1 MFGDLKQTIKTVI
14 TEVILEGYFHIP
26 SRRELIA
33 TRILSALILENPSS
47 QNTLDTV
54 RNALRWTDEL
64 IKQLDE
70 EEDTKR
76 SLRR

>member
-1 MFGDLKQTIKTVI
+1 MFGDLKQTIKSVI
-14 TEVILEGYFHIP
+14 NEMISEGYFHIP

-33 TRILSALILENPSS
+33 TKILSSLVASDPSNT
-47 QNTLDTV
+47 QTLDTV

-70 EEDTKR
+70 R
-76 SLRR
+76 